1 MRRRFDRRVMVLLLG
16 AVGAAFGLQI
26 LSSVWAG
33 ATSGATSGAASPE
46 VSRGFQ
52 LFSTNCATCHGTGGE
67 GVAGKGPSL
76 VSPPAGPAAIDFMLS
91 TGRMPLAYPNDA
103 LARGEPQ
110 FSQTEIDAII
120 AYLSSVRAGGPPIP
134 TVEVADGSLPLGQNL
149 FQGNCAA
156 CHGAAAEGG
165 SVGGGEVAP
174 SLDVATPTQ
183 IGEAL
188 RTGPGVM
195 PKFGPEQLSEHD
207 VNSLARTILW
217 LRDNGNA
224 GGLGIGRVGPVAEGF
239 VAWVVGLGLL
249 IIVIR
254 LTGTKT

>member
-1 MRRRFDRRVMVLLLG
+1 MRSRLLCILGSLLVLG
-16 AVGAAFGLQI
+16 TTR
-26 LSSVWAG
+26 SVSAQHEYP
-33 ATSGATSGAASPE
+33 ATDVENGGRLFLAT
-46 VSRGFQ
+46 
-52 LFSTNCATCHGTGGE
+52 CATCHGPGGE
-67 GVAGKGPSL
+67 GIPGKGPSL
-76 VSPPAGPAAIDFMLS
+76 VAPPVGPAAIDFMLS

-103 LARGEPQ
+103 LVRGEPQ
-110 FSQTEIDAII
+110 FSPTEIDAIV

-134 TVEVADGSLPLGQNL
+134 AVATADGSLSLGQDL

-174 SLDVATPTQ
+174 SLNVPTPTQ

-188 RTGPGVM
+188 LTGPGVM
-195 PKFGPEQLSEHD
+195 PKFGPEQLSED
-207 VNSLARTILW
+207 EVNSLARYVVW
-217 LRDNGNA
+217 LRGNGDP

-239 VAWVVGLGLL
+239 VAWVIGLGLL
-249 IIVIR
+249 LIVIR

>member
-1 MRRRFDRRVMVLLLG
+1 MRRRLDRRVTGKLLG
-16 AVGAAFGLQI
+16 AVGAALAVQV

-33 ATSGATSGAASPE
+33 ATSGTAASPQ
-46 VSRGFQ
+46 VQRGFE
-52 LFSTNCATCHGTGGE
+52 LFSTNCATCHGPGGE
-67 GVAGKGPSL
+67 GVPGNGPSL
-76 VSPPAGPAAIDFMLS
+76 VAPPVGAAAIDFMLS
-91 TGRMPLAYPNDA
+91 TGRMPLAYPNAA
-103 LARGEPQ
+103 LVRGEPQ
-110 FSQTEIDAII
+110 FSRAEIDAII
-120 AYLSSVRAGGPPIP
+120 AYLSSVRAGGPAIP
-134 TVEVADGSLPLGQNL
+134 TLATADGSLSLGQEL

-174 SLDVATPTQ
+174 SLNVATPTQ

-188 RTGPGVM
+188 LTGPGVM
-195 PKFGPEQLSEHD
+195 PKFGPEQFSEHE
-207 VNSLARTILW
+207 VNSLARYIVW
-217 LRDNGNA
+217 LRDNGDR

-249 IIVIR
+249 LIVIR

>member
-1 MRRRFDRRVMVLLLG
+1 MRRRLDRRVVALLLG
-16 AVGAAFGLQI
+16 AVGAAFGLQV

-33 ATSGATSGAASPE
+33 ATPEVASPQ
-46 VSRGFQ
+46 VSSGFE
-52 LFSTNCATCHGTGGE
+52 LFSTSCATCHGVGGE

-103 LARGEPQ
+103 LVRGEPQ
-110 FSQTEIDAII
+110 FSPTEIDAII
-120 AYLSSVRAGGPPIP
+120 AYISSVQEGGPPIP
-134 TVEVADGSLPLGQNL
+134 TVTAAEGSVSLGQEL

-174 SLDVATPTQ
+174 SLNVATPTQ

-195 PKFGPEQLSEHD
+195 PRFGPDQLSERD
-207 VNSLARTILW
+207 VDSLARYIVW
-217 LRDNGNA
+217 LRSDGDP

-249 IIVIR
+249 FIVIR